1 MNSKV
6 KQLILD
12 AAVEHINSLIYE
24 KFMDDI
30 HEAVTDAMVEVLGN
44 TLDFDQ
50 HETFEVLME
59 LCGRIA
65 IVGLPE

>member
-6 KQLILD
+6 KQRILD
-12 AAVEHINSLIYE
+12 TAVEHINSLLYE

-30 HEAVTDAMVEVLGN
+30 HEAVTDSMIEVLGT

-50 HETFEVLME
+50 DETFEVLME

>member
-12 AAVEHINSLIYE
+12 TAVEKINDEFLE
-24 KFMDDI
+24 RMMDAVQ
-30 HEAVTDAMVEVLGN
+30 EAVTESMVETLGN

-50 HETFEVLME
+50 SETFDVMVE

-65 IVGLPE
+65 IVALPE